1 MEKSTIYYQMHTPK
15 NQGGDCLTVK
25 RIFQEQLLWTKAKQ
39 AKEDTDFQGWPDV
52 AMKPWLKEPGVYRE
66 SVAE

>member
-1 MEKSTIYYQMHTPK
+1 M
-15 NQGGDCLTVK
+15 K

-39 AKEDTDFQGWPDV
+39 AKEDPDFQGRPDV
-52 AMKPWLKEPGVYRE
+52 AMKPWLNELSVYRE

>member
-1 MEKSTIYYQMHTPK
+1 M
-15 NQGGDCLTVK
+15 K
-25 RIFQEQLLWTKAKQ
+25 RIFQEQVLWTKAKQ

-52 AMKPWLKEPGVYRE
+52 AMKPWLNELSVYRE